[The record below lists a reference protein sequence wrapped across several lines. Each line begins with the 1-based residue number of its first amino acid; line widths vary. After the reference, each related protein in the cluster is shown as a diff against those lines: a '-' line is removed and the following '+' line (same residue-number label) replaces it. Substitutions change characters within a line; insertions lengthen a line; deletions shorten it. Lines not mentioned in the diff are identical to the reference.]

1 MELMQASRQWRS
13 RPDDERFTSLV
24 DMEKHFDRTRSESRQ
39 LVASTRRIEA
49 RPAGEDLDGLEM
61 VVDKIEVPV
70 NPTHHAFGQLAQLA
84 RAPAYYLRSL
94 PSPIAADCFNYG
106 LKFKRDVDDVGLL
119 THHNG
124 ADTLRAATG
133 PHYGRI
139 WNADVVKELV
149 NRFGDGISGEW
160 KVPGEFG
167 RDVEVTKANTTLYA
181 GDRDMFVFLA
191 DEKNRIEVPNRRG
204 GKPGALARG
213 FFVWNGEVGDRT
225 FGLGTFLFDYACA
238 NRIVWGAQ
246 EYKEVRIRHTA
257 SAPDK
262 FLSQMEPTLE
272 AMSNASTTYI
282 TDAIE
287 AARAR
292 KLKDDLDEFLAKRFS
307 KGLVAPLKAIHE
319 AEENRPIETVYD
331 VTTAVTAYAR
341 SIQHQDRRVELERKA
356 GELLKLAA

>member
-1 MELMQASRQWRS
+1 MEL
-13 RPDDERFTSLV
+13 L
-24 DMEKHFDRTRSESRQ
+24 
-39 LVASTRRIEA
+39 
-49 RPAGEDLDGLEM
+49 
-61 VVDKIEVPV
+61 VDKIDEPV

-84 RAPAYYLRSL
+84 KAPGVLPAARC

-106 LKFKRDVDDVGLL
+106 LRFKRDIDDVGLL

-124 ADTLRAATG
+124 SHTLRAATG
-133 PHYGRI
+133 PNYGRI
-139 WNADVVKELV
+139 WNADVVAQLV
-149 NRFGDGISGEW
+149 KRFGDGVTGA
-160 KVPGEFG
+160 
-167 RDVEVTKANTTLYA
+167 VEGARRV
-181 GDRDMFVFLA
+181 R
-191 DEKNRIEVPNRRG
+191 PRRG
-204 GKPGALARG
+204 GRPRTTPRSTPATATCSCSWPTRRTASRCRTGAAASQALLARG

-225 FGLGTFLFDYACA
+225 FGLGTFLFDYACS
-238 NRIVWGAQ
+238 NRIVWGAE

-262 FLSQMEPTLE
+262 FLSQMQPALE

-287 AARAR
+287 AARSR
-292 KLKDDLDEFLAKRFS
+292 KLKDDLDDFLAKRFS
-307 KGLVAPLKAIHE
+307 KGMVAPLKAIHE
-319 AEENRPIETVYD
+319 AEENRPIENVYD